1 MSIVCCA
8 CRLSHITCGCAQLP
22 LFCSHFAH
30 YLSSSPAQ
38 DYRSTAFLL
47 LLLLWMT
54 MVMTIHLFEE
64 GGHQLTKRRVVE
76 PPNRIR

>member
-1 MSIVCCA
+1 
-8 CRLSHITCGCAQLP
+8 
-22 LFCSHFAH
+22 
-30 YLSSSPAQ
+30 
-38 DYRSTAFLL
+38 
-47 LLLLWMT
+47 MT